1 MIREIGKVVE
11 KKDGKVVVEFDKDI
25 QRCKVCHLNFL
36 CNLKKN
42 LVTFDS
48 EENLNCGDKV
58 MVEIEEKKSVFSA
71 LILFFIPS
79 FLFIFLLISLKELGQ
94 IKSFFIS
101 FSGVGVYFFIL
112 KILSKL
118 LRNKLNVRIKK
129 I

>member
-1 MIREIGKVVE
+1 MIKEIGKVVE

-25 QRCKVCHLNFL
+25 QRCKACHLNFL
-36 CNLKKN
+36 CNFKKN
-42 LVTFDS
+42 LVTFDTK
-48 EENLNCGDKV
+48 ENLNCGDKV

-71 LILFFIPS
+71 LVLFFIPS

-101 FSGVGVYFFIL
+101 FSGIGIYFFIL

>member
-1 MIREIGKVVE
+1 MIKEIGKVVE
-11 KKDGKVVVEFDKDI
+11 KKDGKVVVEFDKNT
-25 QRCKVCHLNFL
+25 QKCKTCYLNFL
-36 CNLKKN
+36 CNLRSN
-42 LVTFDS
+42 LVTFDA
-48 EENLNCGDKV
+48 EEDLNCGDKV

-71 LILFFIPS
+71 LILFFVPS

-118 LRNKLNVRIKK
+118 LRNKLNVKIKK

>member
-1 MIREIGKVVE
+1 MIKEIGKVVE
-11 KKDGKVVVEFDKDI
+11 KKDGKVVVEFGEDI
-25 QRCKVCHLNFL
+25 QRCKACHLNFL
-36 CNLKKN
+36 CNFKKN
-42 LVTFDS
+42 LVTFDT
-48 EENLNCGDKV
+48 EEDLNCGDKV

-71 LILFFIPS
+71 LILFFVPS